1 MKEGGVIFIFK
12 MQKDFVIGTS
22 IFIVFVTAF
31 GLSPTLSAATFSLLF
46 LLQTIS
52 PCTID
57 GHRRNDLAYGPH
69 AESEHVLMQ
78 YLCKPFALVMTLRD
92 GIYGTAKSS
101 SLQGK

>member
-57 GHRRNDLAYGPH
+57 GHRRNDLAYGP
-69 AESEHVLMQ
+69 LLNLKMC
-78 YLCKPFALVMTLRD
+78 LCKPFALVMTLRE